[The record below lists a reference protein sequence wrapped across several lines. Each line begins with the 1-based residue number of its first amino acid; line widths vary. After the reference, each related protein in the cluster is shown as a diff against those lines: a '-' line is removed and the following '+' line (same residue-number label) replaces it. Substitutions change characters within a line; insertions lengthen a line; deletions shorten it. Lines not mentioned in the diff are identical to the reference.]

1 VVLREEL
8 HAHWYGTLDAIPAGR
23 LDPLRSVGKI
33 IGLEDV
39 PDAIDLA
46 RKSDGPP
53 RIIVY
58 PKGDIE

>member
-1 VVLREEL
+1 MPTGN
-8 HAHWYGTLDAIPAGR
+8 GTLDAIAAGR
-23 LDPLRSVGKI
+23 LDPLPSVGKI
-33 IGLEDV
+33 IGIEDV